1 MRDSYGAPTI
11 LLAPGTLQVPC
22 RPITSS
28 LMVAVGVP
36 MELLFLVL
44 LISKVSFW
52 VTLILCLAA

>member
-1 MRDSYGAPTI
+1 
-11 LLAPGTLQVPC
+11 
-22 RPITSS
+22 
-28 LMVAVGVP
+28 MVAVGVP